1 MKTKAN
7 ELLAITDLN
16 AGYGKVPILH
26 DLSFTVAE
34 GEVIAIIGPNGAGK
48 STLLKT
54 ISGLITPY
62 SGSISFA
69 GRPIQGLAAHNVTR
83 QGISYVPEGGR
94 PFPNMTVRDNL
105 LMGAYARRDALK
117 DGVLDEIY
125 AIFPVLKERETQ
137 MARTL
142 SGGEKQMLAIG
153 RGLASRPRLLM
164 LDEPSLGLA
173 PRLVDD
179 IYQKLE
185 VLRDLGLTVL
195 LVEQNITYALELADR
210 GYVLENGHIVLEG
223 SGLELAQNEYIK
235 VHYLGLLPMD
245 E

>member
-1 MKTKAN
+1 M
-7 ELLAITDLN
+7 LAITDLN

-69 GRPIQGLAAHNVTR
+69 GRPIQGMAAHNVTR